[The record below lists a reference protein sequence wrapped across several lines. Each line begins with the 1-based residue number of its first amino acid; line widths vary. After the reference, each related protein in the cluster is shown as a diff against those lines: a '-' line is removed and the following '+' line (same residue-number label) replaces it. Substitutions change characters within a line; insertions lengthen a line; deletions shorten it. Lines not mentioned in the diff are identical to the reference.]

1 MNKISNNG
9 GNEPKSLPNEVISK
23 IASLAAVDRS
33 TRKTLNVTSKI
44 TRTRIKLSE
53 SEKMQIA
60 KKILKKFVLQDAYF
74 NERSAENIINIDI
87 TTTGKNFDQTVGF
100 RTFIWNFGNITVED
114 NYEYYEGEFDFTESQ
129 VNTYIEKL
137 IETDDKSTQRLVLHA
152 AAALYVMDNFRKVK
166 KAHEDVGLV
175 EPVGFPDKSDW
186 LTFAKQMLNKIQEK
200 LPTDQTKRITMP
212 RFRASHVQHAPAANE
227 NTSHARRNITQGLE
241 GIAGHKEI
249 AAVIKTGTTKE
260 FVQNLQKQTQ
270 QKLARIR
277 PQQEGGKPVR
287 KSLDKCTVDE
297 LKARAAKRGIKITGL
312 NKAEIIAKLRK

>member
-1 MNKISNNG
+1 
-9 GNEPKSLPNEVISK
+9 
-23 IASLAAVDRS
+23 
-33 TRKTLNVTSKI
+33 LNVTSKI

-53 SEKMQIA
+53 SDKMQIA
-60 KKILKKFVLQDAYF
+60 KKISKNFVLQDAYF
-74 NERSAENIINIDI
+74 NDRSAENIINIDI

-152 AAALYVMDNFRKVK
+152 AAALYVKDHLIMVQ
-166 KAHEDVGLV
+166 KAHAEAGMI

-212 RFRASHVQHAPAANE
+212 RVRASHVQQAPTAHE
-227 NTSHARRNITQGLE
+227 DTSRARRNITQGLE
-241 GIAGHKEI
+241 GIAGHKEV
-249 AAVIKTGTTKE
+249 ANVIKTGTTKT
-260 FVQNLQKQTQ
+260 FVEKLQKETRE
-270 QKLARIR
+270 KLARLQL
-277 PQQEGGKPVR
+277 PHEGGSGKPSLVR
-287 KSLDKCTVDE
+287 KSLDKCTVEE
-297 LKARAAKRGIKITGL
+297 LKARAAKRGINVSGL
-312 NKAEIIAKLRK
+312 NKAEIVTKLRK